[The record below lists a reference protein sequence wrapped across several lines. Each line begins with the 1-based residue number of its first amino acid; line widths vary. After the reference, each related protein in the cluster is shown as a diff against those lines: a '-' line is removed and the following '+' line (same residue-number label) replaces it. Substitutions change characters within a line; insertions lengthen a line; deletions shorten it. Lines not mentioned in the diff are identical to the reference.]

1 MGCKRSVLEKQSK
14 KMKKIVSLLLLVV
27 LFSSCNEYQ
36 KALKSEDVSVKYK
49 MADTLYAQAKYSKA
63 LRLFEQIAPEFR
75 GKPQAEKMFYMYAQS
90 YYKTKQY
97 YLAAYQFE
105 SFASG
110 YPKSVKIEEA
120 SFLGAKS
127 YAVLSPVYSLDQ
139 ADTYK
144 AIEKMQAFI
153 DRFPNSQY
161 LTEANGLTKL
171 LSEKIEKK
179 VYENAKGYNTI
190 SDYKSALVA
199 FDNFIIDYPGTK
211 FKEDAL
217 FYKLDSAYKLGINSV
232 PEKMQERLNVAKT
245 SYQNLIKFK
254 ADTKYKEQADEMYA
268 RVEQELQKYT
278 K

>member
-1 MGCKRSVLEKQSK
+1 MGCKRSVLEKQNK

>member
-144 AIEKMQAFI
+144 AIEKMQEFI